1 MTSTVVDLTDPL
13 APPSAEHARRFRNVK
28 KRKRVPKD
36 EFLSEIEE
44 TVQKD
49 TSTKPEGK
57 VSTKRE
63 EERTPRKKKKRR
75 PIPEA
80 KVTSIQATRAAKGA
94 KIEKPLTAKQLDK
107 AIEGTLLKMDF
118 QIESPPQVSDPKNC
132 IHTGLFMLDLIL
144 SGGYRKGR
152 LYTHTGQP
160 SSGKSTLIQEGIAAA
175 QKSLCRIFFSDI
187 EESATRQYMTKQGIV
202 SDTAYRLP
210 DGGRGF
216 YYLEPESGEHYYRM
230 ACRVLNTLP
239 VDRDA
244 DTPPKT
250 IFFTDSYESMPSE
263 TITEDTNPI
272 GAYARMHSRFQK
284 MLRKKIKRAGA
295 VHVATNQLRTAG
307 IGSFY
312 VNPEAE
318 AGGYALKYYSDA
330 KTIIRMS
337 RPGTKGCPEG
347 VAAVVIECTRNRMA
361 DPGKKGRFRLII
373 GQGFDRLFDRL
384 EFLITV
390 GEIKKV
396 GLKYIIGGKKL
407 SYKKARETMADP
419 HYLKLCKMLRRKV
432 STYKKFFN
440 LYAESEQGH
449 GGEE

>member
-1 MTSTVVDLTDPL
+1 MTPNADTIQETTEEYRLRIKKMRREKERKEKDL
-13 APPSAEHARRFRNVK
+13 
-28 KRKRVPKD
+28 
-36 EFLSEIEE
+36 LSD
-44 TVQKD
+44 VQ
-49 TSTKPEGK
+49 GALG
-57 VSTKRE
+57 E
-63 EERTPRKKKKRR
+63 EEEVEKRPPKKKKKKSFTQK
-75 PIPEA
+75 EQ
-80 KVTSIQATRAAKGA
+80 VTSVKATRATKGA
-94 KIEKPLTAKQLDK
+94 KVAKPLTAKQLDK
-107 AIEGTLLKMDF
+107 AIEDTLLKLDYR
-118 QIESPPQVSDPKNC
+118 IEAPPQVSDPKNC
-132 IHTGLFMLDLIL
+132 IHTGLFNLDLIL

-152 LYTHTGQP
+152 LYTHTGMP

-175 QKSLCRIFFSDI
+175 QKSLCRILFADI
-187 EESATRQYMTKQGIV
+187 EESATRQYMTKQGVV
-202 SDTAYRLP
+202 SDHAYRLP

-250 IFFTDSYESMPSE
+250 VFFTDSYESMTSE

-284 MLRKKIKRAGA
+284 MLRKKLKRAGA

-347 VAAVVIECTRNRMA
+347 IAPVTIECVRNRMA
-361 DPGKKGRFRLII
+361 DPFKKARFRLIL

-384 EFLITV
+384 EFLTTV
-390 GEIKKV
+390 GEISKV
-396 GLKYIIGGKKL
+396 GTKYLIAGKNV
-407 SYKKARETMADP
+407 SFNKAREMMADP
-419 HYLKLCKMLRRKV
+419 HYLKLCHSLRRKL

-440 LYAESEQGH
+440 LYADNALGH
-449 GGEE
+449 GGEGE